1 MHAPSTGF
9 SQWYTK
15 PIRVLQDGPCIFPT
29 FKCPS
34 KSKMNSEKQKS
45 KFRYSFWKLIPKTKR
60 GSQISA
66 FRFGTSAPKR
76 KAEVKFRLFIFGIF
90 TPKQKAEVKFPLFVL
105 VLSLQSKNSAF
116 HLETSTPKRKAK
128 AKFPLFILDFDIEF
142 LDYHGIIM

>member
-45 KFRYSFWKLIPKTKR
+45 KFRYSFWKLIPK
-60 GSQISA
+60 
-66 FRFGTSAPKR
+66 
-76 KAEVKFRLFIFGIF
+76 
-90 TPKQKAEVKFPLFVL
+90 QKGEVKFPLFVL
-105 VLSLQSKNSAF
+105 VLPLQN
-116 HLETSTPKRKAK
+116 EKRKSNFRFSFLVFLLQNK
-128 AKFPLFILDFDIEF
+128 KRRSNFRFSFWYFHSKVKIPLFIWKLPLQNEKRKQNFRF
-142 LDYHGIIM
+142 SFWTSTSNFWTTTG